1 MAQLNFLDKTG
12 LSQFWNKV
20 KGLLDTKANKATTLA
35 GYGITDGA
43 TKTDVTNAS
52 VEDRKWAN
60 ITGKPLNYNPAG
72 TVIWFS
78 GKTLPSGYL
87 VCNGQSLKKA
97 TYANLFNAIGYTY
110 GGSGDNFNV
119 PNLSDGNGRFIR
131 ATTDFSKVGTKQ
143 DDAIR
148 NITGYCG
155 YNQAYYAT
163 AVAAGA
169 FSRYFPGSTAHY
181 TGNSERT
188 AEIGLISFDAN
199 IDNSQDGNPMAGH
212 ANGADI
218 HPYNISLVP
227 LISY

>member
-20 KGLLDTKANKATTLA
+20 KGLLDAKANKATTLA

-52 VEDRKWAN
+52 VEDRKWGN
-60 ITGKPLNYNPAG
+60 ITGKPLNYTPAG

-148 NITGYCG
+148 NITGRGGIGSYKVNDSMVHGIFYTKTAGG
-155 YNQAYYAT
+155 YHRYS
-163 AVAAGA
+163 AGE
-169 FSRYFPGSTAHY
+169 ST
-181 TGNSERT
+181 TTEPQIFVDVNRDTNSY
-188 AEIGLISFDAN
+188 
-199 IDNSQDGNPMAGH
+199 GNPMAGH

>member
-20 KGLLDTKANKATTLA
+20 KGLLDAKANKATTLA

-43 TKTDVTNAS
+43 TKTDVANAS

-78 GKTLPSGYL
+78 GKSLPSGYL

-148 NITGYCG
+148 NITGEMKTNLSWNLQYII
-155 YNQAYYAT
+155 NVAT
-163 AVAAGA
+163 DLFEITNEANDQLGGGSWKGA
-169 FSRYFPGSTAHY
+169 STTRIFVDASKVVP
-181 TGNSERT
+181 TSSENR
-188 AEIGLISFDAN
+188 
-199 IDNSQDGNPMAGH
+199 
-212 ANGADI
+212 
-218 HPYNISLVP
+218 PYNMALVP
-227 LISY
+227 LIAY

>member
-97 TYANLFNAIGYTY
+97 TYANLFDAIGYTY

-143 DDAIR
+143 ADAIR
-148 NITGYCG
+148 NITGGWDPGGDSRFVDYTTGAFVRYGTPAGRVCG
-155 YNQAYYAT
+155 YD
-163 AVAAGA
+163 
-169 FSRYFPGSTAHY
+169 
-181 TGNSERT
+181 TGNWT
-188 AEIGLISFDAN
+188 VYVAFNLDAN
-199 IDNSQDGNPMAGH
+199 QGSSSTNPMAGH

>member
-60 ITGKPLNYNPAG
+60 ITGKPSNYNPAG

-78 GKTLPSGYL
+78 GKSLPSGYL

-148 NITGYCG
+148 NITGSVYKG
-155 YNQAYYAT
+155 LFYT
-163 AVAAGA
+163 LSGDGA
-169 FSRYFPGSTAHY
+169 FTTAQSSDTYGGGSDGSKRKASFTFNASKVVP
-181 TGNSERT
+181 TSSENR
-188 AEIGLISFDAN
+188 
-199 IDNSQDGNPMAGH
+199 
-212 ANGADI
+212 
-218 HPYNISLVP
+218 PYNMALVP
-227 LISY
+227 LIAY

>member
-60 ITGKPLNYNPAG
+60 ITGKPSNYNPAG

-78 GKTLPSGYL
+78 GKSLPSGYL

-148 NITGYCG
+148 NITGSIGSARLG
-155 YNQAYYAT
+155 YI
-163 AVAAGA
+163 GDA
-169 FSRYFPGSTAHY
+169 FSQSGCLYNSGHSSSGARYDTGSNAMKISIDASQVVQTA
-181 TGNSERT
+181 SENR
-188 AEIGLISFDAN
+188 
-199 IDNSQDGNPMAGH
+199 
-212 ANGADI
+212 
-218 HPYNISLVP
+218 PYNISLVP
-227 LISY
+227 LIAY

>member
-20 KGLLDTKANKATTLA
+20 KGLLDAKANKATTLA

-78 GKTLPSGYL
+78 GKSLPSGYL

-148 NITGYCG
+148 NITGRG
-155 YNQAYYAT
+155 VAT
-163 AVAAGA
+163 T
-169 FSRYFPGSTAHY
+169 YFDSSLMTGGCFYSPGSIKGVSGGESGGDYELAFNASMVVPTSRE
-181 TGNSERT
+181 NR
-188 AEIGLISFDAN
+188 
-199 IDNSQDGNPMAGH
+199 
-212 ANGADI
+212 
-218 HPYNISLVP
+218 PYNMALVP